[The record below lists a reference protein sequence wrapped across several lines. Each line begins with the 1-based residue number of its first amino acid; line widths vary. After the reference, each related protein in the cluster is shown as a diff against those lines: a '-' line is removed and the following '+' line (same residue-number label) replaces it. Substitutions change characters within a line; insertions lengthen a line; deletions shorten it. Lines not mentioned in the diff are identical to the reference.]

1 MPERPPPIVCDATMV
16 LNLGHRGGLGE
27 VARLLSQERGL
38 MVTPEVVREVTKSDP
53 DFYLAFLSEHF
64 TVVESLKNSPPNE
77 SKVDGGILGDGE
89 LSVIATCMDHPEWLA
104 GIDELD
110 GRKAAIKLNIP
121 LFGTVGI
128 IEHAAE
134 CGWMTEDEALMALRR
149 LRSAGFRC
157 PKVLANDD
165 LADYVSRLK

>member
-1 MPERPPPIVCDATMV
+1 MV
-16 LNLGHRGGLGE
+16 LNLGHRGELGE

-53 DFYLAFLSEHF
+53 DFYLAFLAEHF
-64 TVVESLKNSPPNE
+64 TTMESLNNPPPNE
-77 SKVDGGILGDGE
+77 STIDEGLLGDGE
-89 LSVIATCMDHPEWLA
+89 LSVIAACLDNPGWLA

-110 GRKAAIKLNIP
+110 GRKAARKLNIS

-128 IEHAAE
+128 IEHAAKS
-134 CGWMTEDEALMALRR
+134 GWIEEDDALAALRR
-149 LRSAGFRC
+149 LRSAGFHC